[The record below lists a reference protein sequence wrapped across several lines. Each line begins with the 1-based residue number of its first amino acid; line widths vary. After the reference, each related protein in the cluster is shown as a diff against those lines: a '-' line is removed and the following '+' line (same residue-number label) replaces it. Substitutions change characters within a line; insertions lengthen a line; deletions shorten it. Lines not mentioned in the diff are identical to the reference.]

1 MSNICCMLLVL
12 SLFHRGKNMWSLK
25 FCWPNLSCVSCSGL
39 VCIFLQWLLWVC
51 AEEMSKRKIV
61 CTPGEWIWLLIILF
75 SFFLHIN
82 TTQASKKI
90 SDFPRKQLCPCQ
102 KSSFFPILYPMHEK
116 VQYYGDCFPWLFN
129 TANTVCRGELCWSPK
144 IWLQIFNLW
153 PNSTHVVPCC
163 ALHKFNICPPS
174 NCIWCFFLD
183 VVSLQIVMRNLT
195 NQEVATFTYGDWLSK
210 VKNAKGSLVCEMPAM
225 INDEQMMEDTT
236 YTIQVKTSDI
246 GGMSVVDI

>member
-82 TTQASKKI
+82 TTQASKKYLT
-90 SDFPRKQLCPCQ
+90 FLEN
-102 KSSFFPILYPMHEK
+102 SF
-116 VQYYGDCFPWLFN
+116 V
-129 TANTVCRGELCWSPK
+129 
-144 IWLQIFNLW
+144 
-153 PNSTHVVPCC
+153 HVRR
-163 ALHKFNICPPS
+163 AH
-174 NCIWCFFLD
+174 FFLYFTPCMRKSNIM
-183 VVSLQIVMRNLT
+183 VTVSLDCSTQQILSVGESSADPQRSDCRFSIYDQTLPMLYHAVHFINLISALLQT
-195 NQEVATFTYGDWLSK
+195 VSDAFSLTLS
-210 VKNAKGSLVCEMPAM
+210 LCR
-225 INDEQMMEDTT
+225 
-236 YTIQVKTSDI
+236 
-246 GGMSVVDI
+246 